1 MQVEEERRFNAV
13 RIEQQDGVER
23 LKRAHAAEKKRV
35 EQQAKLEQEAWA
47 EDTRKRFLGAFSAGD
62 NLSTF
67 GTAHTDVALGQASS
81 AGEGEE
87 CERKLQNDRGIAK
100 MNQNALPLVT
110 MEDAV
115 RSGAPR
121 FTNEEIDAYVSFRAK
136 PVGGGGGDDEGVGG
150 GLGLDAGTVT
160 SARAC
165 CDVVMHA
172 CSLCGVRW
180 GRPFPTPSCCLS
192 VLQKFDPSDLLIL
205 ALCAVTNGR
214 NVDQTRGNFC
224 KR

>member
-23 LKRAHAAEKKRV
+23 LKRAHAAEKKRA
-35 EQQAKLEQEAWA
+35 EQQAKLDQEAWA
-47 EDTRKRFLGAFSAGD
+47 EHTRKRFLGAFSAGD

-87 CERKLQNDRGIAK
+87 RERKLRSDRGIAK

-121 FTNEEIDAYVSFRAK
+121 FTNEEIDAYVDFRAK
-136 PVGGGGGDDEGVGG
+136 PVGGGGGDEEGVGG
-150 GLGLDAGTVT
+150 GLGLDAGTVI
-160 SARAC
+160 SACAC
-165 CDVVMHA
+165 CGVVVHA
-172 CSLCGVRW
+172 CSLCGVWR
-180 GRPFPTPSCCLS
+180 GRPFPTPSCCPS
-192 VLQKFDPSDLLIL
+192 VSQKSNPPDLLIL
-205 ALCAVTNGR
+205 VLCAVANGR
-214 NVDQTRGNFC
+214 NVHQTRGNFC
-224 KR
+224 KQ